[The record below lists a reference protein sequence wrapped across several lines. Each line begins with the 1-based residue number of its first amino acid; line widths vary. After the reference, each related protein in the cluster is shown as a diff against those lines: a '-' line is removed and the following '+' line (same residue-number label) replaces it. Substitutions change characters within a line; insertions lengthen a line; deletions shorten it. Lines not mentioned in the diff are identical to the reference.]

1 MEFVLMAVGRTSIG
15 YVNEGIAEYSSRLKH
30 YIPFSIQEI
39 KDVKGGSGAAPERQ
53 KQLEGEAIL
62 SKINTSDMLVLLD
75 ERGREYTS
83 MQFAVFTLEKLQVC
97 GRKRIVFLIG
107 GPYGFPTRYMSAPT
121 LKSHYRK

>member
-1 MEFVLMAVGRTSIG
+1 MAVGRTSIG

-62 SKINTSDMLVLLD
+62 SKINTCSFF
-75 ERGREYTS
+75 S
-83 MQFAVFTLEKLQVC
+83 
-97 GRKRIVFLIG
+97 
-107 GPYGFPTRYMSAPT
+107 MSAVVNTHQCSLRLT
-121 LKSHYRK
+121 LRNYRFAAANE